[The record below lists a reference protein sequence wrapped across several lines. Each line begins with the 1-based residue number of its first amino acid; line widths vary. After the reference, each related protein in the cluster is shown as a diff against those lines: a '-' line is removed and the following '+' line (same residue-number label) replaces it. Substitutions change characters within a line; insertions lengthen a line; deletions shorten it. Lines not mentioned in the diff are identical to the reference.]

1 MPNPIK
7 LKLTDDM
14 KTAMKAHDQK
24 RLDVIR
30 FILAAIKRQEVDT
43 RTELDEPQTLSILE
57 KLSKQHRDSIEQF
70 KNAGREELVEKE
82 SFGLEIVISY
92 LPEAL
97 SDAEI
102 DQLIQEAI
110 KESGA
115 ESIRD
120 MGKVMGI
127 LKPKVQGRTDMGAL
141 SGKIKT
147 LLQS

>member
-1 MPNPIK
+1 MDNPIK
-7 LKLTDDM
+7 QKLTDDM
-14 KTAMKAHDQK
+14 KSAMKARDQK
-24 RLDVIR
+24 RLNVIR

-43 RTELDEPQTLSILE
+43 RIDLDEPQTLAILE
-57 KLSKQHRDSIEQF
+57 KLAKQHRDSIEQF
-70 KNAGREELVEKE
+70 TNAGRNELAAKE
-82 SFGLEIVISY
+82 SFELDIVKSY

-110 KESGA
+110 KETGA

-127 LKPKVQGRTDMGAL
+127 LKPKVQGRADMGAL
-141 SGKIKT
+141 SDKIKQ
-147 LLQS
+147 LLS